1 MRLVRRSRPAFIW
14 CSGRRAKWGAEINAG
29 ASTYIADSED
39 DAFEVPCSCLSTNQ
53 YLDRRPSPC
62 HRRRRRGGELSSGK
76 WVVGYRSPV
85 YVTADGPPPAC
96 QFVLTKSVYCA
107 GVRAVFEVV
116 VVDVVELTPCLA
128 SDAACA
134 CICDAC

>member
-1 MRLVRRSRPAFIW
+1 M
-14 CSGRRAKWGAEINAG
+14 
-29 ASTYIADSED
+29 
-39 DAFEVPCSCLSTNQ
+39 
-53 YLDRRPSPC
+53 
-62 HRRRRRGGELSSGK
+62 
-76 WVVGYRSPV
+76 

-116 VVDVVELTPCLA
+116 VVDVVELMPCLA